1 MNEKENVRNEKD
13 PTCGSEMED
22 ELLRRR
28 KR

>member
-1 MNEKENVRNEKD
+1 MNEKENVSYEKD